1 MNKLIDELQKQAVNA
16 AKDAISE
23 KIGGG
28 ETKNLAGAVAGK
40 AVNQIAGGAFEALKM
55 KIIVGVSAA
64 VALLIAGL
72 VLYFDPFGW
81 NISFGSLFGGSEVK
95 IERTVNVV
103 DKVKKISE
111 LVTSCYYEEYV
122 VQDSKQ
128 ELKETGFFT
137 KSIDTLHN
145 EIVITVKGSVRAGF
159 DLSKMADDA
168 IKVQGDTIDIKL
180 PVPQI
185 LDIISNPSDYTIFE
199 ESGKWSHEEIVALLS
214 QGKERVLNN
223 ALQHNLLFKANESG
237 KERVADLF
245 RSFGFSVVNV
255 TTTPIAQ

>member
-1 MNKLIDELQKQAVNA
+1 MGLIGNTMENSVKVLKLKIYATVIGVVVVGA
-16 AKDAISE
+16 AI
-23 KIGGG
+23 
-28 ETKNLAGAVAGK
+28 
-40 AVNQIAGGAFEALKM
+40 
-55 KIIVGVSAA
+55 
-64 VALLIAGL
+64 LLL
-72 VLYFDPFGW
+72 WWNPFGW
-81 NISFGSLFGGSEVK
+81 SFSLPKLFGAGGVK
-95 IERTVNVV
+95 IENTANVV
-103 DKVKKISE
+103 EKVKKISE

-255 TTTPIAQ
+255 TTTPLAQ